1 MNFISLFQQQV
12 QQGGLEQVK
21 SAVNNLSSNT
31 LSFLTIIFGSLVGI
45 VGAAMIIY
53 IIVLLLQAK
62 FAGLDKKQQI
72 YKKLKSGILIIGVIV
87 ILLVAGASI
96 TAALNNLW
104 SSFGNDVQK
113 IIKPGE
119 GSTQSAQ
126 AITEIVQNIRTF

>member
-62 FAGLDKKQQI
+62 FANLEKKQQI
-72 YKKLKSGILIIGVIV
+72 YKKLKSGVVIIGVIV
-87 ILLVAGASI
+87 ILLVAGTSL
-96 TAALNNLW
+96 TAVLNNL
-104 SSFGNDVQK
+104 
-113 IIKPGE
+113 
-119 GSTQSAQ
+119 
-126 AITEIVQNIRTF
+126 

>member
-1 MNFISLFQQQV
+1 LKPKLQQENSKSNLSINYLKTKKNIFKGAKMNFIISLFQQQT
-12 QQGGLEQVK
+12 QNGLDQVK

-72 YKKLKSGILIIGVIV
+72 YKKLKSGVVIIGVIV
-87 ILLVAGASI
+87 ILLVAGTSL
-96 TAALNNLW
+96 TAVLNNL
-104 SSFGNDVQK
+104 
-113 IIKPGE
+113 
-119 GSTQSAQ
+119 
-126 AITEIVQNIRTF
+126 